1 MIDFNNLDT
10 LSMTDEDYEEL
21 KEAIEGK
28 VTEQDLINV
37 KEFLL
42 NGNLDEYYK
51 ELESL

>member
-1 MIDFNNLDT
+1 MIDFRNLDT
-10 LSMTDEDYEEL
+10 VSMTDDDYEEL
-21 KEAIEGK
+21 VRAIEGK

-42 NGNLDEYYK
+42 NGNFEEYYM